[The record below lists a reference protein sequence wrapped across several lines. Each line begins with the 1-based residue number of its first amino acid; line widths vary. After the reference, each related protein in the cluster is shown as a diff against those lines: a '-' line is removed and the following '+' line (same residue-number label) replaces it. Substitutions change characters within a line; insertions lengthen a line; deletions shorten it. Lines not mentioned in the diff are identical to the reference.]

1 MTLIEEETLVRPD
14 EALQEETVF
23 LKDLIGQAKHLH
35 ARSIISIQRQD
46 ESSTVAT
53 VTLPEAVVD
62 ILFRVAEN
70 LSKGRTIALM
80 AFNSRLSTHQ
90 AARFLGVSRPYLVKL
105 LESGEIGYT
114 KVGTHRRIKFEDLT
128 QFKET
133 RDAKRRAALDEM
145 TRTLQEEG
153 VDYMGEDF
161 SIEDTKK

>member
-14 EALQEETVF
+14 ETLQEETGF
-23 LKDLIGQAKHLH
+23 LKDIIGQARHLH
-35 ARSIISIQRQD
+35 AHSIISIQRQ
-46 ESSTVAT
+46 EKPSAVAT

-70 LSKGRTIALM
+70 LSKGRTVALM

-90 AARFLGVSRPYLVKL
+90 AARFLGVSRPHLIKL

-114 KVGTHRRIKFEDLT
+114 KVGTHRRIKFEDLA
-128 QFKET
+128 QFKEN
-133 RDAKRRAALDEM
+133 RDTKRRAALDGM
-145 TRTLQEEG
+145 TQKLQEEG

-161 SIEDTKK
+161 SIDDTKR